1 MRDPT
6 TPCAWANLL
15 VKMWGARFP
24 VDVQAIATEYSTR
37 FSDKILSIKAADIES
52 FEGALMPLPKK
63 GGWAILYNPTIPSKG
78 RVNFTLGHEFGH
90 YLVHRLAY
98 PAGFECGE
106 SDVLGEAAAAARKR
120 LEQEA
125 DQFASYL
132 LMPLDDF
139 RAQIGRDPMSLDLLR
154 HCADRYDVSLTAAA
168 LKWLE
173 STSLCAAVVVA
184 TNGHIVWCR
193 RSGAAKR
200 ARIFF
205 PSGMELPKASI
216 AAQGRPLIIDD
227 KGVTLP
233 ARVWHSYRGARE
245 MTIFADRYEMTI
257 SLLIFDEL
265 SYLPPEFQDEEEEDS
280 LDRFEQAGRG
290 ATLKAS
296 HN

>member
-15 VKMWGARFP
+15 VKMWGPRFP
-24 VDVQAIATEYSTR
+24 VNVQAIATEYSTR
-37 FSDKILSIKAADIES
+37 FADKILSIQAADIDS
-52 FEGALMPLPKK
+52 FEGALMPLTKK
-63 GGWAILYNPTIPSKG
+63 GGWAILYNSAIPSKG
-78 RVNFTLGHEFGH
+78 RINFTLGHEFGH

-106 SDVLGEAAAAARKR
+106 SDVFGEAPAAARKK

-139 RAQIGRDPMSLDLLR
+139 RAQIGRNPMSLDLLR

-184 TNGHIVWCR
+184 TNGHILWCR

-205 PSGMELPKASI
+205 PSGMELPEASV
-216 AAQGRPLIIDD
+216 AALGPALVVDG
-227 KGVTLP
+227 KGVSLP
-233 ARVWHSYRGARE
+233 ARVWHAYRGARE

-257 SLLIFDEL
+257 SLLVFDEL
-265 SYLPPEFQDEEEEDS
+265 SYLPPEFQDANIKDS
-280 LDRFEQAGRG
+280 FDRFEATERG
-290 ATLKAS
+290 K
-296 HN
+296 